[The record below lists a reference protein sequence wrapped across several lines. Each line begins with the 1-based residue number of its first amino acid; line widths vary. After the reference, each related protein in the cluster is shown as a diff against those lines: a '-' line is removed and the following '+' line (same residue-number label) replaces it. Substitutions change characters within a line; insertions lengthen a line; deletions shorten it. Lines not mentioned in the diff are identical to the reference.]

1 MKDVI
6 DLGNKLDYFY
16 FERMNQNDGKYQ
28 FLSSP
33 TIKRTKNSYT
43 IYDDEGKVA
52 SKLNFYDYTNIQNF
66 DWILVSDLDTKE
78 KYRNRGL
85 ASKLLK
91 TLYHD
96 ITKTKNKGLYMFVK
110 VDNNSAIKLYLKLG
124 FKKLKNYKIKD
135 EKYVIMVKGDYDTS
149 QFDNM
154 NFS

>member
-96 ITKTKNKGLYMFVK
+96 ITKN
-110 VDNNSAIKLYLKLG
+110 
-124 FKKLKNYKIKD
+124 
-135 EKYVIMVKGDYDTS
+135 
-149 QFDNM
+149 
-154 NFS
+154 